1 MTKTNSNLLQKFTS
15 LLGSDR
21 TCLNKDKQ
29 YLYHLENASLTLCL
43 VNYLATC
50 SYISP
55 NIVTV
60 ISQIDGWI
68 INMQMKSTI
77 EPQQEKNI
85 QAVFNE
91 LAVAY
96 TPSKLINSVLMKLE
110 SGATIT
116 EVMRH
121 YDVSIVSHGV
131 PECDEIEV
139 FRTDVIKGLG
149 YCPQY
154 LA

>member
-1 MTKTNSNLLQKFTS
+1 MSNKNSNFSQKLTS
-15 LLGSDR
+15 LLGYNR

-43 VNYLATC
+43 VNYLANC

-68 INMQMKSTI
+68 VNMQIKSTI
-77 EPQQEKNI
+77 EPQQEKDI

-91 LAVAY
+91 LGVVY
-96 TPSKLINSVLMKLE
+96 TPSKLINSVLMRLE
-110 SGATIT
+110 SGATMT
-116 EVMRH
+116 EVMRRYH
-121 YDVSIVSHGV
+121 VSIVSHGV
-131 PECDEIEV
+131 PQYDEIEV